1 MKFLVDLD
9 MPHDLT
15 LVLLNYLTLVLLHYL
30 SMINMLL
37 PLLWGVVEV
46 VMEAEAMG
54 SRL

>member
-9 MPHDLT
+9 MPHD
-15 LVLLNYLTLVLLHYL
+15 LTLVLLHYL

-54 SRL
+54 LRL